1 MRDDQPVQSFVVET
15 LAEVLAAG
23 RARTPLSQEQVG
35 DLIDRTGSAVGK
47 WERGESIPS
56 ALDLGLLAAVLP
68 LERSA
73 DELRALRRDAL
84 RERQKVAPEPDG
96 PGTEREV
103 VWLKTVYRGLSDR
116 LDQLDEIVDFLESE
130 SPG

>member
-1 MRDDQPVQSFVVET
+1 MKT
-15 LAEVLAAG
+15 LAEVIAAG

-35 DLIDRTGSAVGK
+35 ELIDRTGSAVGK
-47 WERGESIPS
+47 WERGESVPS

-68 LERSA
+68 IGRTA

-84 RERQKVAPEPDG
+84 RERQRASPLPAAS
-96 PGTEREV
+96 GTEREL

>member
-1 MRDDQPVQSFVVET
+1 MLSD
-15 LAEVLAAG
+15 A

-35 DLIDRTGSAVGK
+35 ELIDRTGSAVGK
-47 WERGESIPS
+47 WERGESVPS

-68 LERSA
+68 LERTA

-84 RERQKVAPEPDG
+84 RERQKVAPAPAG
-96 PGTEREV
+96 SGTDREI